1 MLRQSQRPQTSH
13 CPFPGCVC
21 TEGGPDGVSGYP
33 PRKLST
39 FDSEPLRYATHA
51 AQRPPPSSSGP
62 IPPMRSAYTWDDR
75 DREDTGSPHGSSSA
89 SASVGGSPA
98 RKHARSWDSEVRI
111 SLCLFSFLFPARG
124 SLPLPLPVLHRKIT
138 RSFIASNFFSFHFC
152 LLAIQL
158 QDPPIRKRRAGSVS
172 RSPPMLVS

>member
-111 SLCLFSFLFPARG
+111 SLSVFFPISRPGISSAT
-124 SLPLPLPVLHRKIT
+124 IT
-138 RSFIASNFFSFHFC
+138 GAALENLSIVYCFKFFFFS
-152 LLAIQL
+152 LLLTRDTIAG
-158 QDPPIRKRRAGSVS
+158 PPDSEA
-172 RSPPMLVS
+172 

>member
-138 RSFIASNFFSFHFC
+138 RSFIASNFFFFSLC
-152 LLAIQL
+152 
-158 QDPPIRKRRAGSVS
+158 
-172 RSPPMLVS
+172 